1 MPGFLEQDPQRM
13 PLSRLV
19 GLAGRRLSHHWEQAV
34 ARSTDLSQTA
44 MIALTAVDEQDG
56 RTHREVAQ
64 RCWVRPATLTPV
76 IDALES
82 DGLLTR
88 QRDTVDR
95 RVVRLCIT
103 PAGREALNTAWQGV
117 RAEFRRIEPDT
128 SPEQEALVRQY
139 LLALLSGLNEKEGGC
154 GQSG

>member
-1 MPGFLEQDPQRM
+1 VPGFLEQDPQRM

-19 GLAGRRLSHHWEQAV
+19 GLTGRRLTHYWEQAV
-34 ARSTDLSQTA
+34 ARSTDLSRTA
-44 MIALTAVDEQDG
+44 MIALTVIDQQDG
-56 RTHREVAQ
+56 QTHREVAR

-88 QRDTVDR
+88 QRDTTDR
-95 RVVRLCIT
+95 RVVRLRIT
-103 PAGREALNTAWQGV
+103 AAGRAALDAAWQGV

-128 SPEQEALVRQY
+128 SPEDEAVIRKY
-139 LLALLSGLNEKEGGC
+139 LLAVLSGLNEKEGGC
-154 GQSG
+154 DHSG